1 MGTYFTKVELSR
13 LRELRETLL
22 RMEGRAAGDEAPRYW
37 QSAADIALYDRI
49 FAARIGWKWD
59 AVLQE
64 VESRG
69 GLGSPRTVMDW
80 GTGTGAAIRAVLRR
94 LPEAP
99 TKVLLFDRDKGAL
112 RFAQGSIELE
122 FPGIEVEASTSC
134 PNVDVDLCLASHVLD
149 ELDVHGENTLTAAI
163 RRSAAAIWVEP
174 GSKITSRRLS
184 AARDHLLDV
193 FDVQAPCT
201 HKAACG
207 ILTEDHASDWCHH
220 FAPPPPEVHTT
231 GAWAEIGRELKVD
244 LRSLP
249 YAFVA
254 LRREPVPTDDG
265 LLRRLGRPRIDR
277 GRAIVDVCD
286 GSGVRQQQLLQR
298 ANKALHKALKKT
310 RGAAPLLRRT
320 EGGFEEPPPHS

>member
-1 MGTYFTKVELSR
+1 MGTYFTKVELAR
-13 LRELRETLL
+13 LAELRGTLL
-22 RMEGRAAGDEAPRYW
+22 GIEGRPAGEEAPRYW
-37 QSAADIALYDRI
+37 RTAADIALYDRV

-59 AVLQE
+59 AVLDE
-64 VESRG
+64 VGGRG
-69 GLGSPRTVMDW
+69 GLGAPKSVLDW

-99 TKVLLFDRDKGAL
+99 ERVFLFDRDQGAL
-112 RFAQGSIELE
+112 RFAVRSLESE
-122 FPGIEVEASTSC
+122 FPGLSVEASTTA

-149 ELDVHGENTLTAAI
+149 ELDAHGESTLAAAI
-163 RRSAAAIWVEP
+163 RRAAAAIWVEP

-201 HKAACG
+201 HRAACG
-207 ILTEDHASDWCHH
+207 ILGEGHASDWCHH
-220 FAPPPPEVHTT
+220 FAPPPPEIHTT
-231 GAWAEIGRELKVD
+231 GAWSEIGRELKID

-254 LRREPVPTDDG
+254 LRRDPVPKDDG
-265 LLRRLGRPRIDR
+265 LLRRLGRPRIER
-277 GRAIVDVCD
+277 GRALVDLCD
-286 GSGVRQQQLLQR
+286 ESGVHQEQLLQR
-298 ANKALHKALKKT
+298 ANKALHKELKKT

-320 EGGFEEPPPHS
+320 PGGFEEPA